1 MIMAMFPD
9 IQEKAQAEL
18 DHVVGTERLPDFTDR
33 RSLPYVNAVL
43 KEIMRWHTIAPIGV
57 GHRSVADDVYA
68 GFRIPGGSL
77 LIPNIWY
84 VVGVNIRT
92 GVVGRTKRY
101 LP

>member
-1 MIMAMFPD
+1 MAMFPD

-57 GHRSVADDVYA
+57 GHRYVADDVYA

-84 VVGVNIRT
+84 VIGVIFFS
-92 GVVGRTKRY
+92 GQVS
-101 LP
+101 